1 MFNAIKNALNENE
14 ITYIKKPIYRD
25 FRKGDVRHS
34 QASVKKIENLL
45 GYEAKY
51 NIDEGIDL
59 AMNWYSSKV

>member
-1 MFNAIKNALNENE
+1 MKMRLLILKSRFIE
-14 ITYIKKPIYRD
+14 ISA
-25 FRKGDVRHS
+25 KGMRHS
-34 QASVKKIENLL
+34 QASVKKIANLL

>member
-1 MFNAIKNALNENE
+1 LFNAIKNALNENE
-14 ITYIKKPIYRD
+14 ITYTKKPIYRD

-34 QASVKKIENLL
+34 QASVKKIANLL